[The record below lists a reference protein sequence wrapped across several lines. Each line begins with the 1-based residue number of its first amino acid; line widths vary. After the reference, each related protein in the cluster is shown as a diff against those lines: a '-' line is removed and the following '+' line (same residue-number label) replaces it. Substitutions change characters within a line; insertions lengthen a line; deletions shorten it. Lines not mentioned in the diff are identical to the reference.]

1 MTDSP
6 EEWISIARRMRDE
19 GATYKEIGAT
29 VGRRRADGAR
39 DVNMNLRFLSVCSG
53 LEGASLAFEP
63 LGWTAVGFA
72 EVKHN
77 QPTP

>member
-1 MTDSP
+1 
-6 EEWISIARRMRDE
+6 MREND
-19 GATYKEIGAT
+19 GANYD
-29 VGRRRADGAR
+29 RRAGVDRSRA
-39 DVNMNLRFLSVCSG
+39 MTLRFLSVCSG